1 MPGPTAAQRRRQ
13 AELIKALSQTGWALP
28 GTFTERYNRCGK
40 ANCRCKQDPP
50 TLHGPYYQWTRKVD
64 GKTVTRLLNRDQI
77 ERYRDGPLWC
87 GATAATVDPTGS
99 SPWTR
104 RGCNDRTT
112 RPGPGR

>member
-77 ERYRDGPLWC
+77 ERYRDWFDNAQRARQLLAELETLSLSIIQNTEGWE
-87 GATAATVDPTGS
+87 
-99 SPWTR
+99 
-104 RGCNDRTT
+104 
-112 RPGPGR
+112 

>member
-64 GKTVTRLLNRDQI
+64 GKTVTRLLSTGTRSN
-77 ERYRDGPLWC
+77 
-87 GATAATVDPTGS
+87 ATETGS
-99 SPWTR
+99 TTPKEQDSYSPSSR
-104 RGCNDRTT
+104 RS
-112 RPGPGR
+112 P